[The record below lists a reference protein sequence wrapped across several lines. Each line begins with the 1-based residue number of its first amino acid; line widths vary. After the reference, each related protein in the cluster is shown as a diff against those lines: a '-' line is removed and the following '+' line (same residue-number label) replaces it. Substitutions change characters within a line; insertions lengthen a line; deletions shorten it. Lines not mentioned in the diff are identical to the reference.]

1 VRRLSLGLTVV
12 AALLAGGSQTASAQ
26 PRLAGTYDLV
36 GVDGIGPYR
45 GRVQVID
52 KGPWYEC
59 IREATYQNPVSGKPL
74 TVVWIGHGVERAG
87 GAELHVTYPRNRAG
101 WVAAVGTLR
110 RTAADRL
117 PDVVTGAYRPDPSGG
132 LAGVMSSPGG
142 VVVNEALTYTG
153 PSGATPIHVEDRTE
167 LTVHGPP
174 PTWLKTILFALFRDY
189 HQLPFNAPYRTRQQ
203 FQDAVHYELRD
214 RIGFDWLR
222 AHPGERLLM
231 NKVVDD
237 ISIEEAEVRA
247 NAYGLRLFEKAAG
260 YDGDASGR
268 HLYEGLLSSGVR
280 DNPAVPGGL
289 EKNEDMSTCLWS
301 GMYLYSQ
308 SLRYQVTNDP
318 QALVN
323 VERLADR
330 MCDLVE
336 IDPRQG
342 EFARSIRPI
351 GARPLG
357 GSWRAGTGRFA
368 HLAYH
373 VNGNND
379 MVKGFWVG
387 FLGAWDV
394 LPQSSPVRARMLTCV
409 REIADSWASS
419 NPSAAG
425 GTGHKRD
432 RPGNNLLNN
441 MLAFWMT
448 GDSKYETAY
457 KKALRKPILLAE
469 LAAGGTFAAYG
480 IADWS
485 GTNLGVVSAV
495 ARIELARRLGSGWER
510 LFKHTLK
517 MSYRFVHPYR
527 LTLWSV
533 AAAGYLARPG
543 AADEVL
549 WQLRE
554 FPYPKAKH
562 EVSREFDATFSF
574 SPYPELMWKADWMQ
588 GNRKQSL
595 HTYPVFMRGAN
606 NFVYRSNPFADGRGA
621 TVWEYAGPDY
631 LFGYWLARRLGVVSA
646 TE

>member
-1 VRRLSLGLTVV
+1 MKKLVLGLLVTTALF
-12 AALLAGGSQTASAQ
+12 AANTESASAQ
-26 PRLAGTYDLV
+26 PRLAGLYDLV
-36 GVDGIGPYR
+36 GTDTVGTYR
-45 GRVQVID
+45 GRVQFID
-52 KGPWYEC
+52 RGPYYEC
-59 IREATYQNPVSGKPL
+59 IREASYQTPVGGKPL
-74 TVVWIGHGVERAG
+74 TVVWIGYGVERAG
-87 GAELHVTYPRNRAG
+87 GAELHVTYPRSRAG
-101 WVAAVGTLR
+101 WIAAAGSLR
-110 RTAADRL
+110 RTAADKL

-132 LAGVMSSPGG
+132 LAGVMSSPLGLT
-142 VVVNEALTYTG
+142 VNEALTYTG
-153 PSGATPIHVEDRTE
+153 QTGSAPIHTEDRTE

-174 PTWLKTILFALFRDY
+174 PTWLKTLLFGIFNGY
-189 HQLPFNAPYRTRQQ
+189 HQLPFMAPYRPRQQ

-231 NKVVDD
+231 NKVVDE
-237 ISIEEAEVRA
+237 ISLQEAENRA
-247 NAYGLRLFEKAAG
+247 NAYGQRLFEKAAG
-260 YDGDASGR
+260 FDGDASGR
-268 HLYEGLLSSGVR
+268 HLYEGLLAAGVR
-280 DNPAVPGGL
+280 NQPSVPGGV
-289 EKNEDMSTCLWS
+289 EKIEDMSTCLWS

-308 SLRYQVTNDP
+308 ALRYQVTNDP
-318 QALVN
+318 QALTH

-336 IDPRQG
+336 IDPRLG
-342 EFARSIRPI
+342 EFARSVRPI
-351 GARPLG
+351 GARPIS
-357 GSWRAGTGRFA
+357 GSWRAGTGRFS

-379 MVKGFWVG
+379 MVKGYWLG

-394 LPQSSPVRARMLTCV
+394 LPQNSPVRQRMLTCV
-409 REIADSWASS
+409 REIADHWASS

-432 RPGNNLLNN
+432 RAGNNLLNN

-457 KKALRKPILLAE
+457 KKALRKPILLLE

-485 GTNLGVVSAV
+485 GTNLGVVTSV
-495 ARIELARRLGSGWER
+495 ARIELARRLGSRWER
-510 LFKHTLK
+510 LFKHALK
-517 MSYRFVHPYR
+517 MSYGRLRSYR

-533 AAAGYLARPG
+533 AAAGYLGSPG
-543 AADEVL
+543 AQDEVL

-554 FPYPKAKH
+554 FPYPKPKH
-562 EVSREFDATFSF
+562 EVDRQFDATFSF
-574 SPYPELMWKADWMQ
+574 SPYPELLWKGDWMQ

-595 HTYPVFMRGAN
+595 HTYPVFMRGGN
-606 NFVYRSNPFADGRGA
+606 NFVYRSNPFSDGRGA
-621 TVWEYAGPDY
+621 TPWEHAGPDY
-631 LFGYWLARRLGVVSA
+631 LFGYWLARRLGVVPA